1 LPVYYWEVIGIQG
14 VYMEQTYVMVKP
26 DGVQRGLVGEVI
38 SRIEK
43 RGLKIAAL
51 RMNVI
56 SEASAKEHY
65 AEHAARPF
73 FPSLIEFIT
82 SGPSVSMVVAGKDA
96 IKVMRAINGATNPVD
111 AAPGTI
117 RGDFVLDVGRNI
129 VHASDS
135 PDAAAREIAIHFKDS
150 EIGKYSRIDEVCL
163 YE

>member
-1 LPVYYWEVIGIQG
+1 
-14 VYMEQTYVMVKP
+14 MEQTYVMVKP
-26 DGVQRGLVGEVI
+26 DGVQRGLVGEII

-43 RGLKIAAL
+43 RGLKIVAL

-56 SEASAKEHY
+56 NEATAKEHY
-65 AEHAARPF
+65 GEHAARPF

-96 IKVMRAINGATNPVD
+96 VKVMRAINGATNPVE

-117 RGDFVLDVGRNI
+117 RGDFALDVGRNV

>member
-1 LPVYYWEVIGIQG
+1 
-14 VYMEQTYVMVKP
+14 MEQTYVMVKP
-26 DGVQRGLVGEVI
+26 DGVQRGLVGEII
-38 SRIEK
+38 SRIER
-43 RGLKIAAL
+43 RGLKIVAL

-56 SEASAKEHY
+56 SESIAKEHY
-65 AEHAARPF
+65 SEHAARSF

-96 IKVMRAINGATNPVD
+96 IKVMRAVNGATNPVD

-117 RGDFVLDVGRNI
+117 RGDFALDVGRNI

-135 PDAAAREIAIHFKDS
+135 PDAAVREIAIHFKDS

>member
-1 LPVYYWEVIGIQG
+1 
-14 VYMEQTYVMVKP
+14 MEQTYVMVKP
-26 DGVQRGLVGEVI
+26 DGVQRGLIGEVI
-38 SRIEK
+38 TRIEK
-43 RGLKIAAL
+43 RGLKIVAL

-65 AEHAARPF
+65 SEHAARSF
-73 FPSLIEFIT
+73 FPSLIEFVT

-96 IKVMRAINGATNPVD
+96 IKVMRAINGATNPID

-117 RGDFVLDVGRNI
+117 RGDFALDVGRNV

-135 PDAAAREIAIHFKDS
+135 PEAAAREIAIHFKDS
-150 EIGKYSRIDEVCL
+150 EIVEYLRVDEVCL

>member
-1 LPVYYWEVIGIQG
+1 
-14 VYMEQTYVMVKP
+14 MEQTYVMVKP
-26 DGVQRGLVGEVI
+26 DGVQRGLIGEVI
-38 SRIEK
+38 SRIEQ
-43 RGLKIAAL
+43 RGLKIVSL
-51 RMNVI
+51 RMNEI

-65 AEHAARPF
+65 SEHAARPF

-117 RGDFVLDVGRNI
+117 RGDFALDVGRNV

-135 PDAAAREIAIHFKDS
+135 PEAAAREIAIHFKDS
-150 EIGKYSRIDEVCL
+150 EIGKYSRIDEICL

>member
-1 LPVYYWEVIGIQG
+1 
-14 VYMEQTYVMVKP
+14 MEQTYVMVKP
-26 DGVQRGLVGEVI
+26 DGVQRGLVGEII

-43 RGLKIAAL
+43 RGLKIVAL

-56 SEASAKEHY
+56 SKATAKEHY
-65 AEHAARPF
+65 SEHASKPF
-73 FPSLIEFIT
+73 FSSLVDFIT
-82 SGPSVSMVVAGKDA
+82 SGPSVSMVVAGKDS
-96 IKVMRAINGATNPVD
+96 IKAMRTINGATNPVD

-117 RGDFVLDVGRNI
+117 RGDFALDVGRNI

-135 PDAAAREIAIHFKDS
+135 SEAAAREIAIHFKDS

>member
-1 LPVYYWEVIGIQG
+1 
-14 VYMEQTYVMVKP
+14 MEQTYVMVKP
-26 DGVQRGLVGEVI
+26 DGVQRGLVGEII

-43 RGLKIAAL
+43 RGLKLVAL

-56 SEASAKEHY
+56 SEATAKEHY
-65 AEHAARPF
+65 SEHAAKPF
-73 FPSLIEFIT
+73 FPSLVEFIT

-96 IKVMRAINGATNPVD
+96 IRVMRSINGATNPVD

-117 RGDFVLDVGRNI
+117 RGDFALDVGRNV

-135 PDAAAREIAIHFKDS
+135 PEAAAREIAIHFKDS

>member
-1 LPVYYWEVIGIQG
+1 
-14 VYMEQTYVMVKP
+14 MEQTYVMVKP
-26 DGVQRGLVGEVI
+26 DGVQRGLVGEII

-43 RGLKIAAL
+43 RGLKLVAL

-56 SEASAKEHY
+56 SEATAKEHY
-65 AEHAARPF
+65 GEHAAKPF
-73 FPSLIEFIT
+73 FPGLVEFIT

-96 IKVMRAINGATNPVD
+96 IRVMRAINGATNPVD

-117 RGDFVLDVGRNI
+117 RGDFALDVGRNV

-135 PDAAAREIAIHFKDS
+135 PEAAAREIAIHFKDS
-150 EIGKYSRIDEVCL
+150 EIGNYSRVDEVCL